1 MASATDCPCETKTS
15 TRRSLATISSGL
27 WRFLGIAV
35 LLFMSKDIPQGGPVQ
50 WGWINDRGCSTKILN
65 FALKRYNLWGHR
77 CPQTF
82 RFRFLDGY
90 WLDFANENVGRSVLM

>member
-50 WGWINDRGCSTKILN
+50 WGWIIQEVADSLTNWKETRSILKVHSNLLNSTRQEVNLTRVRQRTGLNDQQEIL
-65 FALKRYNLWGHR
+65 
-77 CPQTF
+77 T
-82 RFRFLDGY
+82 
-90 WLDFANENVGRSVLM
+90 